1 MANICFN
8 YLYIDSNREES
19 YDDAVFSNKDNLPL
33 AILEQAVIGAM
44 TKGIFFYAEKVGL
57 PSLKPEGYKEGVDP
71 AHHEFEAI
79 EETKN
84 SVSDGRD
91 IGQFLIELN
100 KHKVKL

>member
-1 MANICFN
+1 MANISFS
-8 YLYIDSNREES
+8 YLYIDSDREET
-19 YDDAVFSNKDNLPL
+19 YDDVVFTNKDNLPF
-33 AILEQAVIGAM
+33 AVIEKAVIGAM

-57 PSLKPEGYKEGVDP
+57 PSLKPEGYKEGKDP

-91 IGQFLIELN
+91 IAEFLIELSKN
-100 KHKVKL
+100 KVK